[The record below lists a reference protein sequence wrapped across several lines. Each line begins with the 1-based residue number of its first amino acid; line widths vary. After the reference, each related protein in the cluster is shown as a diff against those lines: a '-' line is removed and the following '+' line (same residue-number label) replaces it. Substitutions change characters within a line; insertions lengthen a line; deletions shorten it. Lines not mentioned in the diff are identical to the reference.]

1 MSIPLR
7 RSGIVGGVVL
17 GATALIAVTSGLAGA
32 QEPPEESIGVTP
44 SSGAPGTSI
53 TVTGTGCDGTEV
65 ALLLLNGDIVVD
77 DATAAPDGE
86 DGSWAG
92 TLTVPGDAV
101 DGAELGIT
109 ADCFGGTV
117 AYEDGF
123 FLVVVVEPPT
133 TSSTAPTTSTTL
145 ANPGAPTPPGDQP
158 GPTATTQPAAPG
170 GGSANPPAAPPA
182 TPVVAQ
188 PSFTG

>member
-17 GATALIAVTSGLAGA
+17 GATALIAVTNGLASA

-77 DATAAPDGE
+77 DATATPDAE

-92 TLTVPGDAV
+92 TLDVPEDAV

-123 FLVVVVEPPT
+123 FLVVVVPPDTTPT
-133 TSSTAPTTSTTL
+133 TDQPEPTTPRPPSPD
-145 ANPGAPTPPGDQP
+145 APGDQP
-158 GPTATTQPAAPG
+158 APTATTQPAPTG
-170 GGSANPPAAPPA
+170 GGLANPPAAPPA
-182 TPVVAQ
+182 RPVVAQ